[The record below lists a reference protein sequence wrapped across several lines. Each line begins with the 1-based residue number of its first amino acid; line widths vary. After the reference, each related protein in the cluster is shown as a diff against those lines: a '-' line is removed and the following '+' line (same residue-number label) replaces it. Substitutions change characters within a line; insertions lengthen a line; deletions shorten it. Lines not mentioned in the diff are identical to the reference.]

1 MPTSTESPIPEPA
14 ELPDAALPAGIP
26 LPAGVPLPAGIPEPA
41 DPAGRLDPDEPPLR
55 AVVEAVLL
63 VAEEPVPL
71 SDLAAGLE
79 RTLPEVEAAVVGLSA
94 EYDEA
99 GRGFALR
106 ETGGGWRFYTAER
119 CAPYVERFVVAGQS
133 SRLSQAALETLAIVA
148 YQQPVT
154 RGRVSAIRGVS
165 VDGVLRT
172 LVTRRLVEEAGTDPD
187 TSAIRYRTTG
197 YFLQR
202 LGLRDL
208 SELPPLA
215 PLLPGLDDLP
225 PEKASG

>member
-1 MPTSTESPIPEPA
+1 M
-14 ELPDAALPAGIP
+14 
-26 LPAGVPLPAGIPEPA
+26 
-41 DPAGRLDPDEPPLR
+41 
-55 AVVEAVLL
+55 VEAVLL
-63 VAEEPVPL
+63 VAEDPVPL
-71 SDLAAGLE
+71 PELAAGLQ
-79 RTLPEVEAAVVGLSA
+79 RTLPDVEAAVGELSA

-119 CAPYVERFVVAGQS
+119 CAPYVERFVVAGQN

-154 RGRVSAIRGVS
+154 RGRVAAIRGVS

-172 LVTRRLVEEAGTDPD
+172 LMTRRLVEEAGSDPD
-187 TSAIRYRTTG
+187 SGAIRYRTTG

-208 SELPPLA
+208 SELPQLA
-215 PLLPGLDDLP
+215 PLLPGLDELP
-225 PEKASG
+225 PERASG

>member
-1 MPTSTESPIPEPA
+1 MSVPTSTESPIPEPA
-14 ELPDAALPAGIP
+14 EPPDAALPAGIP
-26 LPAGVPLPAGIPEPA
+26 LPAGVPEPA
-41 DPAGRLDPDEPPLR
+41 DPAGQLDPDEPPLR

-79 RTLPEVEAAVVGLSA
+79 RTLPEVEAAAVGLRA

-119 CAPYVERFVVAGQS
+119 CAPHVERFVVAGQS

-187 TSAIRYRTTG
+187 SSAIRYRTTG

>member
-1 MPTSTESPIPEPA
+1 M
-14 ELPDAALPAGIP
+14 
-26 LPAGVPLPAGIPEPA
+26 
-41 DPAGRLDPDEPPLR
+41 
-55 AVVEAVLL
+55 VEAVLL
-63 VAEEPVPL
+63 VAEDPVPL
-71 SDLAAGLE
+71 PELAAGLQQ
-79 RTLPEVEAAVVGLSA
+79 TLPDVEAAVRELSA

-106 ETGGGWRFYTAER
+106 ESGGGWRFYTAER
-119 CAPYVERFVVAGQS
+119 CAPYVERFVLAGQS

-154 RGRVSAIRGVS
+154 RGRVAAIRGVS

-172 LVTRRLVEEAGTDPD
+172 LMTRRLVEEAGPDPD
-187 TSAIRYRTTG
+187 SGAIRYRTTG

-202 LGLRDL
+202 LGLRGL

-225 PEKASG
+225 PERASG